1 MQLTGELKNLGYH
14 IHTQESI
21 KAIIELYE
29 AWNKPDQANHWRA
42 KLLDKVAMEQQL
54 RSISE

>member
-29 AWNKPDQANHWRA
+29 AWNKPEKA
-42 KLLDKVAMEQQL
+42 E
-54 RSISE
+54 E

>member
-29 AWNKPDQANHWRA
+29 AWKDSHIKDA
-42 KLLDKVAMEQQL
+42 
-54 RSISE
+54 RSIGD